1 MRYNNEMYHVSFY
14 IFYLDDEKI
23 GNTITALYDKM
34 TIVSEANETL
44 SFMEPI
50 NEDKVMSS
58 SRLWH
63 RIILE
68 Q

>member
-50 NEDKVMSS
+50 NEDTV
-58 SRLWH
+58 
-63 RIILE
+63 I
-68 Q
+68 